1 MPTPAGICGAK
12 RAFLSRLEIGS
23 ELCFVGVAETLNR
36 GVSIRFWRLEARRWT
51 LKKEEAA
58 DV

>member
-1 MPTPAGICGAK
+1 MPTIAGICGAK

-23 ELCFVGVAETLNR
+23 ELCFVWVAENSNR
-36 GVSIRFWRLEARRWT
+36 GVSIRFWRQGARRWT
-51 LKKEEAA
+51 LKEEAA